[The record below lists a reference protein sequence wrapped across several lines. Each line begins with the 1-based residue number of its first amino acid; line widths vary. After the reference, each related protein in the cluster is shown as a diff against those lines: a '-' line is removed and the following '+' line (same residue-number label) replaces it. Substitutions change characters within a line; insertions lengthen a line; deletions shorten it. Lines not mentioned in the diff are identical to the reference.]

1 MSAERPRPIRWR
13 LLVATGVVAGMALLV
28 AANAHLVHVALV
40 SQPDCVPH
48 AKLPGEGGSFRAA
61 RSAC

>member
-1 MSAERPRPIRWR
+1 
-13 LLVATGVVAGMALLV
+13 VATVVIAGAALLV
-28 AANAHLVHVALV
+28 AANTHLVHVALI

-48 AKLPGEGGSFRAA
+48 ARLPGEGGSFRAA